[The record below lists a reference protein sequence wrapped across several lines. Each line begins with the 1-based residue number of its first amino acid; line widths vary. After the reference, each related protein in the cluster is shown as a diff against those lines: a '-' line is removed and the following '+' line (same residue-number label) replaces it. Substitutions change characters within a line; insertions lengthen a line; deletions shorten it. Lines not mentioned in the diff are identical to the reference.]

1 MRVVGVVDLRNG
13 CAVHARA
20 GDRSRYEPVER
31 IADAAIQPGDAVAIA
46 RVYRDRWGIDEL
58 YVADL
63 DAIAGWTPQD
73 RRVSEL
79 TALAAV
85 WLDAGVAS
93 ENRARR
99 ALTLGIARVIVGLE
113 TLTSWDALREITSA
127 VGGARVAFSLDLRG
141 GELMARGDIARE
153 PVHVVASRA
162 VTAGVGSLI
171 VIDVTRV
178 GTGLGLDL
186 ELIRRIRRE
195 SPATEL
201 LAGGGI
207 RNLED
212 VCGLA
217 DAGCDGVLI
226 ATALHRD
233 VLTASDVA
241 VARRIG
247 AESRR

>member
-20 GDRSRYEPVER
+20 GDRSRYEPIER
-31 IADAAIQPGDAVAIA
+31 IADATIQPGDAVAVA
-46 RVYRDRWGIDEL
+46 RAYRDRWGIDEL

-63 DAIAGWTPQD
+63 DAIAGRTPQD

-79 TALAAV
+79 TALVPV

-93 ENRARR
+93 EDRARS

-113 TLTSWDALREITSA
+113 TLGSWDALREITSA
-127 VGGARVAFSLDLRG
+127 VGGVRVAFSLDLRD
-141 GELMARGDIARE
+141 GELMSCGDIARE
-153 PVHVVASRA
+153 PAHVAASRA

-171 VIDVTRV
+171 VIDVARV
-178 GTGLGLDL
+178 GTGVGLDL

-195 SPATEL
+195 SPVTEL

-207 RNLED
+207 RNLD
-212 VCGLA
+212 DMRGLA
-217 DAGCDGVLI
+217 DVGCDGVLI
-226 ATALHRD
+226 ATALQRGA
-233 VLTASDVA
+233 LTAADVA
-241 VARRIG
+241 VARTLFKPV
-247 AESRR
+247 